1 MEKSVFEIGEN
12 GHILRVSSS
21 RILSGHGG
29 ASTIASFSRIRNSA
43 RRHLSHSYVGHLV
56 DKFRKVKKSI
66 KIEKIKFVVFEE
78 IQR

>member
-29 ASTIASFSRIRNSA
+29 AGTIASFSRLRDPA
-43 RRHLSHSYVGHLV
+43 RRHLSRSYVGHLV
-56 DKFRKVKKSI
+56 DKFRKVKDSI
-66 KIEKIKFVVFEE
+66 KIDKFKFSVTG
-78 IQR
+78 